1 MKNILPWK
9 FRDIIY
15 HGNVAGDDSLCQIVA
30 LVVAQRPALL
40 KCQAVA
46 AFPLSG
52 SQNTGAKLA
61 IAVESGRERTVKK
74 TVFSTFVK
82 YLCEKKY
89 LSGEKF
95 LSTVFPLS
103 SSMR

>member
-40 KCQAVA
+40 ECQAVA
-46 AFPLSG
+46 AFHL
-52 SQNTGAKLA
+52 
-61 IAVESGRERTVKK
+61 
-74 TVFSTFVK
+74 
-82 YLCEKKY
+82 
-89 LSGEKF
+89 
-95 LSTVFPLS
+95 
-103 SSMR
+103 